1 MKIEPTQRGQ
11 GLPGSTCSALLR
23 MANQVGEMLCV
34 SPSGE
39 RLGIWGVSPR
49 GPIGLGTADGSEFWV
64 LDWTLVESSE
74 IEVRGLAER
83 DDYESLS
90 ESLHCAE
97 RELETD
103 RRYFAGA
110 LLLLRDAGIAHDSQ
124 ALIAAAERA
133 ESEPNDQGC
142 ATTGAEKDA

>member
-1 MKIEPTQRGQ
+1 
-11 GLPGSTCSALLR
+11 
-23 MANQVGEMLCV
+23 MAKQVGEMLCV

-49 GPIGLGTADGSEFWV
+49 GPIGLGTADGSEFWI

-83 DDYESLS
+83 DDFESMS
-90 ESLHCAE
+90 ESLDRAE
-97 RELETD
+97 RDLETD

-110 LLLLRDAGIAHDSQ
+110 LILLREAGIDHGSA

-133 ESEPNDQGC
+133 ESEPI
-142 ATTGAEKDA
+142 AELTHPETKP